1 MDNKSVIEKFNE
13 KCAPFYLVDHD
24 NGTFSLCYPFSFVE
38 EKYRLYGQEAF
49 DKYAE
54 RIGEPA
60 RDERGFCTHGN
71 GYEWAIV
78 FNKYF
83 ENDRDFARLHTDCEA
98 GGFFCYCDDLNLMV
112 EVGLRFKNLIDDT
125 YTFTKTVHSAFCLIL
140 SSSRAE

>member
-24 NGTFSLCYPFSFVE
+24 NGTFSLCYPFSFVD
-38 EKYRLYGQEAF
+38 EKYRFYGQEAF

-83 ENDRDFARLHTDCEA
+83 LYIKPRIALFERGKGYFYFLTAR
-98 GGFFCYCDDLNLMV
+98 
-112 EVGLRFKNLIDDT
+112 
-125 YTFTKTVHSAFCLIL
+125 YTVPRKG
-140 SSSRAE
+140 

>member
-1 MDNKSVIEKFNE
+1 MDNKSIIGKFNE
-13 KCAPFYLVDHD
+13 KCAPFYLVDHE
-24 NGTFSLCYPFSFVE
+24 NGTFSLCYPFSFVD
-38 EKYRLYGQEAF
+38 EKYRFYGQEAF

-83 ENDRDFARLHTDCEA
+83 ENDRYFARLHTDCEA
-98 GGFFCYCDDLNLMV
+98 GGFFCYCDDLNLMRLKIQLSWL
-112 EVGLRFKNLIDDT
+112 GI
-125 YTFTKTVHSAFCLIL
+125 SIL
-140 SSSRAE
+140 AMRCFSN